1 MKVYLIACES
11 FNLMKSEIDKLVPP
25 NSYVIKYDLRQSAL
39 DDVLSEASYFSL
51 TNEQKYIIVK
61 GASFFKTT
69 KSEDEDGSKETK
81 KPENYPKSPNDNTT
95 IIFASYEMP
104 DKRKK
109 LFKLIN
115 NENNY
120 IEIPTLNKKEL
131 TYKTIELLKNHG
143 YSIAYDTAS
152 YIVDNSYVNYDILIG
167 EINKIL
173 VLLPKGEI
181 NLENIKDIIST
192 SISNKTFN
200 YINAIITKDLKT
212 AINAIDSFEKLKIDP
227 IVVVI
232 SLAKEMQIYLNLKQ
246 GITPKD
252 IQKNYGK
259 EDWMIKNYLN
269 HLNDFSEKELKKI
282 IITLNNY
289 DLGLKSGAIDKAVAL
304 DLLALELCD

>member
-81 KPENYPKSPNDNTT
+81 KLENYLKSPNDNTT